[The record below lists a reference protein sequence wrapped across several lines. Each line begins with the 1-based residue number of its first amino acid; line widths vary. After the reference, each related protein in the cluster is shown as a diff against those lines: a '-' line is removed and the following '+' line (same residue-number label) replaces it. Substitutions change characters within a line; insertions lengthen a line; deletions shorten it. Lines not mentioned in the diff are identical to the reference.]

1 MHNWIQSCKK
11 DPIWANKLYKDD
23 MKIIQLF
30 RRFSPYSSN
39 IFKIKHLLKLMPLN
53 NLFVLYSEEKK
64 IMYFYKTIT
73 VPIGLQL
80 IECENVL

>member
-1 MHNWIQSCKK
+1 
-11 DPIWANKLYKDD
+11 

-39 IFKIKHLLKLMPLN
+39 IFKIKQLLKLMPLN